1 MAFRFALA
9 PLLRLRQSIERQRT
23 LSLQDASLQLDRA
36 RETLARLESFLAD
49 SAVAD
54 SAGLATGRTA
64 AELQFAGLLREQ
76 FGQFRLQL
84 QEEVRRLDVLREQ
97 AVQAYQ
103 QAFREREV
111 LESLRDRQRRAYQVE
126 QARRQQQELDAT
138 HLLQRWHHR
147 NG

>member
-23 LSLQDASLQLDRA
+23 LSLQEASLQLA
-36 RETLARLESFLAD
+36 HAQETLARLERFLAD
-49 SAVAD
+49 SALAD
-54 SAGLATGRTA
+54 SASLATGRTA
-64 AELQFAGLLREQ
+64 AELQFASLLRD
-76 FGQFRLQL
+76 QFRHFRHEL
-84 QEEVRRLDVLREQ
+84 QEEVRRLEALRKQ

-111 LESLRDRQRRAYQVE
+111 LESSRASQRRVYQLE
-126 QARRQQQELDAT
+126 QGRRQQKELDAA

-147 NG
+147 DG